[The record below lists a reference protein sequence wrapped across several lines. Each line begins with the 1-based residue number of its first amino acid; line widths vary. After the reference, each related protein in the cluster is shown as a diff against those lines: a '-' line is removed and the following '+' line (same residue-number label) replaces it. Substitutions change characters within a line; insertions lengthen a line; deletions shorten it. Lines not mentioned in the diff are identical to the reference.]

1 MRKLYRRARRRGIV
15 RETAKALTA
24 YFCRVLRR
32 PRHIGTRCRYIASN
46 HRHEVCNMQE
56 SKQLDSLIQDVEEL
70 IATLHDDQ
78 SPHVQELKDRV
89 QEAVDSL
96 EARRKS
102 ATRRI
107 RRYAA
112 SVDRYITG
120 YPRLGFAT
128 GVVVGGL
135 IVYMAGLFSPRD

>member
-1 MRKLYRRARRRGIV
+1 MKD
-15 RETAKALTA
+15 
-24 YFCRVLRR
+24 
-32 PRHIGTRCRYIASN
+32 
-46 HRHEVCNMQE
+46 

-70 IATLHDDQ
+70 IATLADDQ
-78 SPHVQELKDRV
+78 SPHVQELKGRV
-89 QEAVDSL
+89 QDAVDSL
-96 EARRKS
+96 ETRRQS

-135 IVYMAGLFSPRD
+135 VVYMAGLLSPKN

>member
-1 MRKLYRRARRRGIV
+1 MKDSR
-15 RETAKALTA
+15 
-24 YFCRVLRR
+24 
-32 PRHIGTRCRYIASN
+32 
-46 HRHEVCNMQE
+46 
-56 SKQLDSLIQDVEEL
+56 QLDSLIQDVEEL
-70 IATLHDDQ
+70 IATLADDQ
-78 SPHVQELKDRV
+78 SPQVRELKRRV
-89 QEAVDSL
+89 QDAVDSL
-96 EARRKS
+96 EAQRKS

-135 IVYMAGLFSPRD
+135 IVYAAGLLSPKD

>member
-1 MRKLYRRARRRGIV
+1 MKD
-15 RETAKALTA
+15 
-24 YFCRVLRR
+24 
-32 PRHIGTRCRYIASN
+32 
-46 HRHEVCNMQE
+46 

-70 IATLHDDQ
+70 ITSLGDDPTPQ
-78 SPHVQELKDRV
+78 VRELRCRV
-89 QEAVDSL
+89 QDAIDSIEAQ
-96 EARRKS
+96 RQS

-128 GVVVGGL
+128 GVIVGGL
-135 IVYMAGLFSPRD
+135 IVYTAGLLSPRRAR

>member
-1 MRKLYRRARRRGIV
+1 MKD
-15 RETAKALTA
+15 
-24 YFCRVLRR
+24 
-32 PRHIGTRCRYIASN
+32 
-46 HRHEVCNMQE
+46 
-56 SKQLDSLIQDVEEL
+56 SKQLDSLIRDVEEL
-70 IATLHDDQ
+70 LASLAGEQ
-78 SPHVQELKDRV
+78 SPHVREVKDRV
-89 QEAVDSL
+89 QDAVDSL
-96 EARRKS
+96 EAQRKS

-135 IVYMAGLFSPRD
+135 IVYAAGLFSPKD

>member
-1 MRKLYRRARRRGIV
+1 MKD
-15 RETAKALTA
+15 
-24 YFCRVLRR
+24 
-32 PRHIGTRCRYIASN
+32 
-46 HRHEVCNMQE
+46 

-70 IATLHDDQ
+70 IATLADEQ
-78 SPHVQELKDRV
+78 SPQVRELKRRV
-89 QEAVDSL
+89 QDAVDSL
-96 EARRKS
+96 EAQRKS

-135 IVYMAGLFSPRD
+135 IVYATGLFSPKD

>member
-1 MRKLYRRARRRGIV
+1 MKDA
-15 RETAKALTA
+15 
-24 YFCRVLRR
+24 
-32 PRHIGTRCRYIASN
+32 
-46 HRHEVCNMQE
+46 
-56 SKQLDSLIQDVEEL
+56 KQLDSLIQDVEEL
-70 IATLHDDQ
+70 IATLGDDP
-78 SPHVQELKDRV
+78 SPHVQEMKDRV
-89 QEAVDSL
+89 QDAVDAL

-128 GVVVGGL
+128 GIVVGGL
-135 IVYMAGLFSPRD
+135 MVYMAGLFSRKD

>member
-1 MRKLYRRARRRGIV
+1 MKDS
-15 RETAKALTA
+15 E
-24 YFCRVLRR
+24 
-32 PRHIGTRCRYIASN
+32 
-46 HRHEVCNMQE
+46 
-56 SKQLDSLIQDVEEL
+56 QLDSLIQDVEEL
-70 IATLHDDQ
+70 IATLADDQ
-78 SPHVQELKDRV
+78 SPQVRKLQRRV
-89 QEAVDSL
+89 QDAVDSL
-96 EARRKS
+96 EAQRKS

-135 IVYMAGLFSPRD
+135 IVYMAGLFSPKD